1 MNGELEP
8 VCIDLGT
15 RLRKFKQAYAEELLA
30 RVQRRTPVVT
40 GDLQAGWGT
49 TMHRESFDVWNTKE
63 YADYVENGTPHMA
76 PRRMLKSTIA
86 EGEQIAEIAAAKVG
100 LKK

>member
-1 MNGELEP
+1 MDGELEP
-8 VCIDLGT
+8 ACIDLGT
-15 RLRKFKQAYAEELLA
+15 KLRKFKQAYAEELLA

-49 TMHRESFDVWNTKE
+49 TLHRESFEVWNTKE

-76 PRRMLKSTIA
+76 PRGMLKTTIA
-86 EGEQIAEIAAAKVG
+86 EGEQIAEVAVQRVG
-100 LKK
+100 LNK